1 MLEWVRSHDQLL
13 WWLGLTS
20 VITFA
25 LGVFLV
31 PLLVVRMPAD
41 FFVRKGP
48 PADSFRGRHPVV
60 RIAGL
65 ALRNLLGLALV
76 LAGIAML
83 VLPGQGILTILIGL
97 GLLTFPG
104 KRKLELA
111 IVRRRPILRAVQW
124 IRKRRG
130 RPPLQ
135 IPETSR

>member
-1 MLEWVRSHDQLL
+1 MLEWVRSHDVLL
-13 WWLGLTS
+13 WWLGIGS

-41 FFVRKGP
+41 FFMRHGP

-60 RIAGL
+60 RTVGL
-65 ALRNLLGLALV
+65 ALRNLFGLALM

-83 VLPGQGILTILIGL
+83 VLPGQGILTILLGL
-97 GLLTFPG
+97 GLVTFPG

-111 IVRRRPILRAVQW
+111 IVRRGPVLRLIQW

-130 RPPLQ
+130 RAPLQ
-135 IPETSR
+135 LP

>member
-1 MLEWVRSHDQLL
+1 MPEWVRSHDVLL
-13 WWLGLTS
+13 WWLGLVS
-20 VITFA
+20 LITFA

-60 RIAGL
+60 RGVGL
-65 ALRNLLGLALV
+65 ALRNLFGLAL
-76 LAGIAML
+76 LSAGIAML
-83 VLPGQGILTILIGL
+83 VLPGQGILTILLGL

-104 KRKLELA
+104 KRRLELA
-111 IVRRRPILRAVQW
+111 IVRRGPVLRLIQW

-130 RPPLQ
+130 RLTLQ
-135 IPETSR
+135 IPGN

>member
-60 RIAGL
+60 RIGSL
-65 ALRNLLGLALV
+65 VLRNLLGLALV

-83 VLPGQGILTILIGL
+83 VLPGQGILTILTI
-97 GLLTFPG
+97 TDTPRWPMAFCI
-104 KRKLELA
+104 A
-111 IVRRRPILRAVQW
+111 ICSVRGICFAEEISSQ
-124 IRKRRG
+124 
-130 RPPLQ
+130 
-135 IPETSR
+135 

>member
-1 MLEWVRSHDQLL
+1 MLEWVRSHDVLL
-13 WWLGLTS
+13 WWLGLGS
-20 VITFA
+20 LITFA

-41 FFVRKGP
+41 FFMRPGP
-48 PADSFRGRHPVV
+48 PPDSFRGRHPVV
-60 RIAGL
+60 RGVGL
-65 ALRNLLGLALV
+65 VLRNLFGLALV

-83 VLPGQGILTILIGL
+83 VLPGQGILTILLGL

-111 IVRRRPILRAVQW
+111 IVRRGPVLRVIQW

-135 IPETSR
+135 LP